1 MTLLKSTE
9 CIRGSAPPPP
19 THARAPPENLLPCA
33 EAAVP
38 ALRPSGQLLL
48 RCAGSRTSVEEV
60 LIPRSN
66 CRPTRCSQNVSE
78 VPVVTDTTCR
88 LHSILLLRRA
98 LAPSPTHPFPP
109 PPCPRAPGPALS
121 LRGSMLLKIS
131 HISALP
137 CSRPLNTRSINSSG
151 KDHDLRA
158 ASRERHLLGAIRFR
172 GVWSS
177 RIL

>member
-88 LHSILLLRRA
+88 LHSISLLRRA

-109 PPCPRAPGPALS
+109 PPLS
-121 LRGSMLLKIS
+121 SGSWASAFAERKHAFKNITHFCTSMLPP
-131 HISALP
+131 A
-137 CSRPLNTRSINSSG
+137 
-151 KDHDLRA
+151 
-158 ASRERHLLGAIRFR
+158 
-172 GVWSS
+172 
-177 RIL
+177 